1 MFHFPQ
7 RSPAAP
13 IRGSTQP
20 AEDDAMTTNTNEAT
34 KTMDELNQ
42 IRRSLQDA
50 GLTLLKAATAA
61 ISAAANETL
70 TATKAVIA
78 TADDA
83 LAAAE
88 EKVRKVRAELRKQG

>member
-1 MFHFPQ
+1 
-7 RSPAAP
+7 
-13 IRGSTQP
+13 
-20 AEDDAMTTNTNEAT
+20 MTTEAKEGT
-34 KTMDELNQ
+34 ALQELEG

-61 ISAAANETL
+61 VSAAANETL

-78 TADDA
+78 AADDT

-88 EKVRKVRAELRKQG
+88 EKVKKLRAEIRKGS